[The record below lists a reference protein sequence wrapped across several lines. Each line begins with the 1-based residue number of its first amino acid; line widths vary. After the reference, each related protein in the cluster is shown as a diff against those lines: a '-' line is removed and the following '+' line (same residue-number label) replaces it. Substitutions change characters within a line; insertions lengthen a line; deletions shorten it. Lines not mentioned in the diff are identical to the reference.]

1 LFNHLSGRK
10 SRRNYRG
17 STLGSVLIHVALIGL
32 LAWQGQDRF
41 AGALVGTDLPWPGYG
56 TGPDQGPAGGGG
68 GGGGEL
74 VEYIEIAPVPTDEVE
89 TLVLEE
95 PEPEPE
101 VAAEELPPEIPEVLP
116 PLPPPLAI
124 GPPAAPPVPEVGS
137 GGTGIGAGEGEGAG
151 PGSGPGEGGGTGG
164 GTGGGIGSGV
174 GPGTGGGG
182 GGEGS
187 IRPPVPLSVILPPTP
202 APASVRGR
210 SVELR
215 LSVDARGAVRS
226 VQIVNPT
233 GDRGYDQRLQRVAM
247 DWRFQPARD
256 QNNQPVAAQYPIVFS
271 F

>member
-1 LFNHLSGRK
+1 LFTHLSDRK
-10 SRRNYRG
+10 RRRSYRG
-17 STLGSVLIHVALIGL
+17 STLGSLLIHAALIAL
-32 LAWQGQDRF
+32 LAWQGQERF
-41 AGALVGTDLPWPGYG
+41 AGALAGTDLPWPGYG

-68 GGGGEL
+68 GGGAEL
-74 VEYIEIAPVPTDEVE
+74 VEYLEIGPVVTDEVE

-101 VAAEELPPEIPEVLP
+101 VLPELPPEVPEEVLP
-116 PLPPPLAI
+116 APPLAI
-124 GPPAAPPVPEVGS
+124 GPPAAPAVPEVATGG
-137 GGTGIGAGEGEGAG
+137 GGTGAGEGAGVG

-174 GPGTGGGG
+174 GPGTGGGAS
-182 GGEGS
+182 GEGS
-187 IRPPVPLSVILPPTP
+187 IRPPVPLSVLLPPTP
-202 APASVRGR
+202 SPPSARGR

-226 VQIVNPT
+226 VQIVNST

-256 QNNQPVAAQYPIVFS
+256 QNNEPVAAQVPIVFG